1 MKGDMMKAITKAKF
15 RRALDSIKRKS
26 RFLVGYPG
34 KQEHIVWGRD
44 NFNGDD
50 DHTDACR
57 LMTRRQAEK
66 AIKQMC
72 SDGAVVF
79 ELVPVK

>member
-1 MKGDMMKAITKAKF
+1 MKAVTKAKF
-15 RRALDSIKRKS
+15 RRALDSIKKKS

-34 KQEHIVWGRD
+34 KQDYIVWGRD
-44 NFNGDD
+44 NFIGNDG
-50 DHTDACR
+50 HTDTCR

-66 AIKQMC
+66 ALKQMR
-72 SDGAVVF
+72 SDGAIVY